1 MSAGSHA
8 ALPVLLALLLL
19 GAAAGVA
26 AQQTDGS
33 GQDTDG
39 SLENVTMTV
48 QLQPD
53 GDARWSVSTTFDLS
67 TANETAAFR
76 ALADEFE
83 NGETPTLG
91 LPAFERAVRQAATAT
106 GRDMEIT
113 AVNRTAASNATIEN
127 GTGRLTLQ
135 FTWTAFANV
144 TGDRLV
150 VGDAFETPDGTWLPG
165 LDRGQHLVVRPPE
178 GYGVYDASKP
188 PRNGSVRW
196 HGPTTFDSEPL
207 SATFTGGDSD
217 GGGGGSDGGTNGD
230 GGTDPGTEDPG
241 SQSIVWL
248 VVATV
253 LLGGAVAAYVFVRRD
268 DEGGVIPDDET
279 EEPAPGNGADPAA
292 TDNGR
297 QAPESAVDD
306 DADGAETADQTAED
320 EETELLSDEERV
332 ERLLDRNG
340 GRMKQAT
347 IVKETG
353 WSNAKVSQ
361 LLSAMDED
369 DQIDKLRIGRENL
382 ISFPDEDV
390 TDLDDE

>member
-8 ALPVLLALLLL
+8 VLPVILALLLL
-19 GAAAGVA
+19 GAVAGVA
-26 AQQTDGS
+26 AQQTGSS
-33 GQDTDG
+33 GQGTDD
-39 SLENVTMTV
+39 SLGNVTMVV

-53 GDARWSVSTTFDLS
+53 GDARWSVSTTLELS

-76 ALADEFE
+76 TLADEFE
-83 NGETPTLG
+83 SGETPTLG
-91 LPAFERAVRQAATAT
+91 LSAFERAAQQASTAT

-113 AVNRTAASNATIEN
+113 AVERTTASNATIEN

-144 TGDRLV
+144 TDDRLA

-165 LDRGQHLVVRPPE
+165 LDRGQQFVVRPPE
-178 GYGVYDASKP
+178 GYGVFDASKP
-188 PRNGSVRW
+188 PDNGSVRW
-196 HGPTTFDSEPL
+196 HGPTTFDAEPL
-207 SATFTGGDSD
+207 SATFTGGNGAGSSD
-217 GGGGGSDGGTNGD
+217 GTDGGTDGD
-230 GGTDPGTEDPG
+230 GGTDPGSRDSG
-241 SQSIVWL
+241 SRSIVWL

-253 LLGGAVAAYVFVRRD
+253 LIGGAVAAYVFVQR
-268 DEGGVIPDDET
+268 DEGAVNPDAETDEPTAETVADPTATDDGQQSPEATVDDTGEVETTGT
-279 EEPAPGNGADPAA
+279 EE
-292 TDNGR
+292 T
-297 QAPESAVDD
+297 
-306 DADGAETADQTAED
+306 
-320 EETELLSDEERV
+320 ETELLSDEERV
-332 ERLLDRNG
+332 ERLLERNG
-340 GRMKQAT
+340 GRMKQAN

-390 TDLDDE
+390 TDLDNE

>member
-19 GAAAGVA
+19 GAVAGVA

-33 GQDTDG
+33 GQGTDD
-39 SLENVTMTV
+39 SLGNVTMVV

-53 GDARWSVSTTFDLS
+53 GDARWSVSTTLDLS

-76 ALADEFE
+76 TLADEFE
-83 NGETPTLG
+83 SGEAPTLG
-91 LPAFERAVRQAATAT
+91 LPAFERAAQQAATAT

-113 AVNRTAASNATIEN
+113 AVDRTAAPNATIEN

-144 TGDRLV
+144 TDNRLV
-150 VGDAFETPDGTWLPG
+150 VGDAFETPGGTWLPG

-188 PRNGSVRW
+188 PENGSVRW

-217 GGGGGSDGGTNGD
+217 GGGDGSDGGTDGD
-230 GGTDPGTEDPG
+230 GETDPGTEDPG
-241 SQSIVWL
+241 PQSIVWL
-248 VVATV
+248 IVVTV
-253 LLGGAVAAYVFVRRD
+253 LIGGAVAAYVFVRRD
-268 DEGGVIPDDET
+268 DDGAVIPGGET
-279 EEPAPGNGADPAA
+279 EEPTPENVADSTG
-292 TDNGR
+292 TDDDR
-297 QAPESAVDD
+297 QTVGSAVDG
-306 DADGAETADQTAED
+306 DADEAGATGQTED
-320 EETELLSDEERV
+320 GEETELLSDEERV

-361 LLSAMDED
+361 LLSAMDD
-369 DQIDKLRIGRENL
+369 DGQIDKLRIGRENL